1 MAWPPPRCP
10 WSPAPT
16 SSRRLQNDGRA
27 TPQLGQG
34 SRRRD
39 AVRIAQVAGRGVR
52 GRTGNPVPRAGR
64 PRPVRRNTAFLARRP
79 RRRSH
84 LDAAADGGTPGR
96 TEGLSHRP
104 GVHQT
109 QRPRSRPYQPADSG
123 GVGRGGRLSVP
134 HQLADVFGGDV
145 QPSRVR
151 SRRRR
156 ISRRRHPACA
166 DGEGGDPHRSRPA
179 VTPIYPFSAIVG
191 HDRLRLALLL
201 CAVRPEIGGVLIRG
215 EKGTAKSTA
224 VRALAHVLAEVDG
237 ASLVELPI
245 GATEDRVVGSLDLQ
259 KVLRDGEHAFSPG
272 LLARAHG
279 GVLYVD
285 EVNLLHD
292 HLVDVILDAAA
303 MGRVHVER
311 DGVSHSHEARFVLIG
326 TMNPEEGEL
335 RPQLLDR
342 FGLTVDVHASRDV
355 EVRADVIRQ
364 RMAFEAE
371 PAVFAER
378 YAEADAELAR
388 RVAAARLRVG
398 SVALPDNELRRIA
411 ALCAAFD
418 VDGMRADLVVARTA
432 VAHAAWRGASV
443 VAEEDIRVAA
453 ELALP
458 HRRRRDPFDDPG
470 LDPEQLDDAMAQ
482 ARGAA
487 DEPDPDPPGGG
498 ESTSAESSEDAVP
511 QRNSASH
518 SRPSAAPSPVFRTR
532 ALVVPGVGEGA
543 PGRRS
548 RARNRTGKAI
558 SATDERDAGHGVH
571 VFGTLLATAAR
582 QRHPGAPRPQPEDV
596 RRAIREG
603 REGNLVIFVVD
614 ASGSMAARDRMSAVS
629 GATLSLLR
637 DAYQR
642 RDKVAVITFRQQ
654 DAQLLLPPTTSVHI
668 AGRRLARFDTGGKT
682 PLAQGL
688 LAARDVVV
696 REKARDRARRSLVV
710 VLTDG
715 RATGGPDPLGR
726 ARVAA
731 ARLVAEGA
739 AAVVIDCE
747 TSYVRLG
754 WAEEL
759 AMQLGAPSVRLAQ
772 LRADALTDVVR
783 TAA

>member
-1 MAWPPPRCP
+1 MIP
-10 WSPAPT
+10 
-16 SSRRLQNDGRA
+16 N
-27 TPQLGQG
+27 
-34 SRRRD
+34 
-39 AVRIAQVAGRGVR
+39 
-52 GRTGNPVPRAGR
+52 
-64 PRPVRRNTAFLARRP
+64 
-79 RRRSH
+79 
-84 LDAAADGGTPGR
+84 
-96 TEGLSHRP
+96 
-104 GVHQT
+104 
-109 QRPRSRPYQPADSG
+109 
-123 GVGRGGRLSVP
+123 
-134 HQLADVFGGDV
+134 
-145 QPSRVR
+145 
-151 SRRRR
+151 
-156 ISRRRHPACA
+156 
-166 DGEGGDPHRSRPA
+166 
-179 VTPIYPFSAIVG
+179 YPFSAIVG
-191 HDRLRLALLL
+191 HDRLRLALVL

-224 VRALAHVLAEVDG
+224 VRGLAQVLSASG
-237 ASLVELPI
+237 AAAAAISDRAAVPLVELPI

-259 KVLRDGEHAFSPG
+259 RVLRDGEHAFSPG

-292 HLVDVILDAAA
+292 HLVDVLLDAAA
-303 MGRVHVER
+303 MGWVHVER

-355 EVRADVIRQ
+355 DVRADVIRQ
-364 RMAFEAE
+364 RMAFEAD
-371 PAVFAER
+371 PVAFAAS
-378 YAEADAELAR
+378 YAAEDAGLGR
-388 RVAAARLRVG
+388 RIAAARESIGDV
-398 SVALPDNELRRIA
+398 VLPDSELRRIA

-432 VAHAAWRGASV
+432 VAHAAWRGAQTV
-443 VAEEDIRVAA
+443 GEEDIRVAA

-470 LDPEQLDDAMAQ
+470 LDPEQLDDVMAQ
-482 ARGAA
+482 TRDQA
-487 DEPDPDPPGGG
+487 DDPDPDPDPEPPDGGG
-498 ESTSAESSEDAVP
+498 TPGADSDHLARQGNSSS
-511 QRNSASH
+511 RT
-518 SRPSAAPSPVFRTR
+518 RPSAAPSGVFRTR
-532 ALVVPGVGEGA
+532 TLVVPGVGEGT

-548 RARNRTGKAI
+548 RARNRTGTVVSSTSEA
-558 SATDERDAGHGVH
+558 DQGHGVH
-571 VFGTLLATAAR
+571 IFATLLAAAR
-582 QRHPGAPRPQPEDV
+582 RQQRPGRPRPEPDDV

-614 ASGSMAARDRMSAVS
+614 ASGSMAARDRMAAVS

-654 DAQLLLPPTTSVHI
+654 DATVLLPPTSSVHI

-726 ARVAA
+726 VRVAA
-731 ARLVAEGA
+731 ARLVSEGA
-739 AAVVIDCE
+739 AAVVVDCE
-747 TSYVRLG
+747 TSFVRLG
-754 WAEEL
+754 LAEQL
-759 AMQLGAPSVRLAQ
+759 AVYLRAPSVRLTQ
-772 LRADALTDVVR
+772 LRADDLTRIVSTQAGR

>member
-1 MAWPPPRCP
+1 M
-10 WSPAPT
+10 T
-16 SSRRLQNDGRA
+16 S
-27 TPQLGQG
+27 
-34 SRRRD
+34 
-39 AVRIAQVAGRGVR
+39 AV
-52 GRTGNPVPRAGR
+52 
-64 PRPVRRNTAFLARRP
+64 
-79 RRRSH
+79 
-84 LDAAADGGTPGR
+84 
-96 TEGLSHRP
+96 
-104 GVHQT
+104 
-109 QRPRSRPYQPADSG
+109 
-123 GVGRGGRLSVP
+123 
-134 HQLADVFGGDV
+134 
-145 QPSRVR
+145 
-151 SRRRR
+151 
-156 ISRRRHPACA
+156 
-166 DGEGGDPHRSRPA
+166 
-179 VTPIYPFSAIVG
+179 YPFSAIVG

-224 VRALAHVLAEVDG
+224 VRGLAKVLGAVDG
-237 ASLVELPI
+237 AALVELPI

-292 HLVDVILDAAA
+292 HLVDVLLDAAA

-342 FGLTVDVHASRDV
+342 FGLTVDVRASRDV
-355 EVRADVIRQ
+355 DVRADVIRQ
-364 RMAFEAE
+364 RMAFEAD
-371 PAVFAER
+371 PAGFAAQ
-378 YAEADAELAR
+378 YADVDAELAR
-388 RVAAARLRVG
+388 RVAAARASID
-398 SVALPDNELRRIA
+398 SVVLPDNELRRIA

-432 VAHAAWRGASV
+432 VAHAAWRGANT
-443 VAEEDIRVAA
+443 VAEDDIRLAA

-470 LDPEQLDDAMAQ
+470 LDPERLDEAMNDA
-482 ARGAA
+482 RDSA
-487 DEPDPDPPGGG
+487 DQPEPEHDPEPDSDPPGG
-498 ESTSAESSEDAVP
+498 ESAPDGQAESQAP
-511 QRNSASH
+511 QRNSNAV
-518 SRPSAAPSPVFRTR
+518 SRPNAAPSAVFRTK

-548 RARNRTGKAI
+548 RARNRTGTVI
-558 SATDERDAGHGVH
+558 SSTTQPGEGHGVH
-571 VFGTLLATAAR
+571 IFGTLLAAAGR
-582 QRHPGAPRPQPEDV
+582 QRGRGRPRPGPDDV
-596 RRAIREG
+596 RRAVREG

-614 ASGSMAARDRMSAVS
+614 ASGSMAARDRMAAVG

-654 DAQLLLPPTTSVHI
+654 DAQLLLPPTSSVHI
-668 AGRRLARFDTGGKT
+668 ASRRLARFDTGGKT

-696 REKARDRARRSLVV
+696 REKVRDRARRSLVV

-715 RATGGPDPLGR
+715 RATGGPDPVGR
-726 ARVAA
+726 TRTAA

-747 TSYVRLG
+747 TSHVRLG
-754 WAEEL
+754 LAEQL
-759 AMQLGAPSVRLAQ
+759 AHDLGAPSVRLAQ
-772 LRADALTDVVR
+772 LRADALTAVVK
-783 TAA
+783 TQAA

>member
-1 MAWPPPRCP
+1 V
-10 WSPAPT
+10 T
-16 SSRRLQNDGRA
+16 A
-27 TPQLGQG
+27 T
-34 SRRRD
+34 
-39 AVRIAQVAGRGVR
+39 
-52 GRTGNPVPRAGR
+52 
-64 PRPVRRNTAFLARRP
+64 
-79 RRRSH
+79 
-84 LDAAADGGTPGR
+84 
-96 TEGLSHRP
+96 
-104 GVHQT
+104 
-109 QRPRSRPYQPADSG
+109 
-123 GVGRGGRLSVP
+123 
-134 HQLADVFGGDV
+134 
-145 QPSRVR
+145 
-151 SRRRR
+151 
-156 ISRRRHPACA
+156 
-166 DGEGGDPHRSRPA
+166 
-179 VTPIYPFSAIVG
+179 YPFSAIVG
-191 HDRLRLALLL
+191 HDRLRLSLIL

-224 VRALAHVLAEVDG
+224 VRGLAHILAAVDG

-292 HLVDVILDAAA
+292 HLVDVLLDAAA

-355 EVRADVIRQ
+355 DVRADVIRQ
-364 RMAFEAE
+364 RMAFEAD
-371 PAVFAER
+371 PAGFVES
-378 YAEADAELAR
+378 YAEADTEVAR
-388 RVAAARLRVG
+388 RISAARASIADV
-398 SVALPDNELRRIA
+398 VLPDSELRRIA

-432 VAHAAWRGASV
+432 IAHAAWRGSEQV
-443 VAEEDIRVAA
+443 SEEDIRVAA

-458 HRRRRDPFDDPG
+458 HRRRRDPFDDPD
-470 LDPEQLDDAMAQ
+470 LDPDRLDEAMA
-482 ARGAA
+482 AA
-487 DEPDPDPPGGG
+487 GGSAGQPEPDPDPPGGG
-498 ESTSAESSEDAVP
+498 ASAPGDTPEVS
-511 QRNSASH
+511 QRNSNS
-518 SRPSAAPSPVFRTR
+518 SPRPSAAPSALFRTR

-548 RARNRTGKAI
+548 RARNRTGTVV
-558 SATDERDAGHGVH
+558 SATAEPEAGHGLH
-571 VFGTLLATAAR
+571 LFATLLATAGR
-582 QRHPGAPRPQPEDV
+582 QSAPGRPRPRPDDV
-596 RRAIREG
+596 RRAVREG

-614 ASGSMAARDRMSAVS
+614 ASGSMAARDRMAAVG

-654 DAQLLLPPTTSVHI
+654 DAQVLLPPTTSVHI
-668 AGRRLARFDTGGKT
+668 ARRRLARFDTGGKT

-715 RATGGPDPLGR
+715 RATGGEDPLGR
-726 ARVAA
+726 ARIAA

-739 AAVVIDCE
+739 AAVVVDCE

-754 WAEEL
+754 LAEQL
-759 AMQLGAPSVRLAQ
+759 AGHLGAPSVRLAQ
-772 LRADALTDVVR
+772 LRADDLTALVKSRDDR

>member
-1 MAWPPPRCP
+1 M
-10 WSPAPT
+10 T
-16 SSRRLQNDGRA
+16 
-27 TPQLGQG
+27 
-34 SRRRD
+34 
-39 AVRIAQVAGRGVR
+39 
-52 GRTGNPVPRAGR
+52 
-64 PRPVRRNTAFLARRP
+64 
-79 RRRSH
+79 
-84 LDAAADGGTPGR
+84 
-96 TEGLSHRP
+96 
-104 GVHQT
+104 
-109 QRPRSRPYQPADSG
+109 
-123 GVGRGGRLSVP
+123 
-134 HQLADVFGGDV
+134 
-145 QPSRVR
+145 
-151 SRRRR
+151 
-156 ISRRRHPACA
+156 
-166 DGEGGDPHRSRPA
+166 
-179 VTPIYPFSAIVG
+179 YPFSAIVG

-201 CAVRPEIGGVLIRG
+201 CAIRPDIGGVLIRG

-224 VRALAHVLAEVDG
+224 VRGLAKVLEAVVDVDAATPG
-237 ASLVELPI
+237 AAGGQLVELPI

-292 HLVDVILDAAA
+292 HLVDVLLDAAA

-311 DGVSHSHEARFVLIG
+311 DGVSHSHDARFILIG

-342 FGLTVDVHASRDV
+342 FGLTVDVRASREVDVRV
-355 EVRADVIRQ
+355 EVVRQ
-364 RMAFEAE
+364 RMA
-371 PAVFAER
+371 
-378 YAEADAELAR
+378 YEADPIRFAREYADADSELAR
-388 RVAAARLRVG
+388 RIAAARASVG
-398 SVALPDNELRRIA
+398 SVSLPDSELRRIA

-432 VAHAAWRGASV
+432 VAHAAWRGADV
-443 VAEEDIRVAA
+443 VTEEDIRVAA

-470 LDPEQLDDAMAQ
+470 LDPGQLDDAMAQ
-482 ARGAA
+482 ADEATDQDRGP
-487 DEPDPDPPGGG
+487 EPDPDPPGGG
-498 ESTSAESSEDAVP
+498 MSSPEGDDRDNTVP
-511 QRNSASH
+511 QRDSAGATRS
-518 SRPSAAPSPVFRTR
+518 SAPPSAVFRTR
-532 ALVVPGVGEGA
+532 SLVVPGVGEGA

-558 SATDERDAGHGVH
+558 SATSNDGSGHGVH
-571 VFGTLLATAAR
+571 VFGTLLAAAER
-582 QRHPGAPRPQPEDV
+582 QRGPGRPRPQPGDV
-596 RRAIREG
+596 RRAVREG

-614 ASGSMAARDRMSAVS
+614 ASGSMAARDRMSAVG

-654 DAQLLLPPTTSVHI
+654 DAKVLLPPTSSVHI
-668 AGRRLARFDTGGKT
+668 ASRRLARFDTGGKT

-688 LAARDVVV
+688 LAARDLVV

-715 RATGGPDPLGR
+715 RATGGADPLGR
-726 ARVAA
+726 ARSAA
-731 ARLVAEGA
+731 ARLLAEGA
-739 AAVVIDCE
+739 AAVVVDCE

-754 WAEEL
+754 LASEL
-759 AMQLGAPSVRLAQ
+759 AAQLGAPAVRLAH
-772 LRADALTDVVR
+772 LRADSLTDVVR

>member
-1 MAWPPPRCP
+1 
-10 WSPAPT
+10 
-16 SSRRLQNDGRA
+16 
-27 TPQLGQG
+27 
-34 SRRRD
+34 
-39 AVRIAQVAGRGVR
+39 V
-52 GRTGNPVPRAGR
+52 
-64 PRPVRRNTAFLARRP
+64 TAA
-79 RRRSH
+79 
-84 LDAAADGGTPGR
+84 
-96 TEGLSHRP
+96 
-104 GVHQT
+104 
-109 QRPRSRPYQPADSG
+109 
-123 GVGRGGRLSVP
+123 
-134 HQLADVFGGDV
+134 
-145 QPSRVR
+145 
-151 SRRRR
+151 
-156 ISRRRHPACA
+156 
-166 DGEGGDPHRSRPA
+166 
-179 VTPIYPFSAIVG
+179 YPFSAIVG

-201 CAVRPEIGGVLIRG
+201 CAVRPQIGGVLIRG

-224 VRALAHVLAEVDG
+224 VRALAQVLSAVDG
-237 ASLVELPI
+237 AALVELPI

-311 DGVSHSHEARFVLIG
+311 DGVSHSHDASFVLIG

-355 EVRADVIRQ
+355 DVRVDVIRQ
-364 RMAFEAE
+364 RMAYEAD
-371 PAVFAER
+371 PVGFADR
-378 YAEADAELAR
+378 YAESDAKLAR
-388 RVAAARLRVG
+388 RVATARDWVD
-398 SVALPDNELRRIA
+398 SVDLPDNELRRIA

-432 VAHAAWRGASV
+432 VAHAAWRGADA

-470 LDPEQLDDAMAQ
+470 LDPDQLDEAMAQ
-482 ARGAA
+482 AGESA
-487 DEPDPDPPGGG
+487 DEPESDPEPDPDPDPQGGG
-498 ESTSAESSEDAVP
+498 ESASGDASDQAVP
-511 QRNSASH
+511 QHNSSSN
-518 SRPSAAPSPVFRTR
+518 SRPSAAPSSVFRTR

-558 SATDERDAGHGVH
+558 SPTAEPGAGHGVH
-571 VFGTLLATAAR
+571 VFGTLLAAAAR
-582 QRHPGAPRPQPEDV
+582 QRQPGRPRPEPGDV

-642 RDKVAVITFRQQ
+642 RDKVAVITFRRQ
-654 DAQLLLPPTTSVHI
+654 DAQLLLPPTSSVHI
-668 AGRRLARFDTGGKT
+668 ASRRLARFDTGGKT

-726 ARVAA
+726 TRTAA
-731 ARLVAEGA
+731 GLLVAEGV
-739 AAVVIDCE
+739 AAVVVDCE

-754 WAEEL
+754 LAEQL
-759 AMQLGAPSVRLAQ
+759 GGYLGAPAVRLAH
-772 LRADALTDVVR
+772 LRADSLTGVVR